1 MTGSEPSPHP
11 LKSMTLG
18 GFLAFSGLE
27 FPDLQNGGNY
37 YLSPQ
42 IMPIRES
49 THPKC
54 LELCLV
60 LR

>member
-1 MTGSEPSPHP
+1 MTGSEPSPHS

-27 FPDLQNGGNY
+27 FPDVQNY

-42 IMPIRES
+42 IMAN
-49 THPKC
+49 
-54 LELCLV
+54 
-60 LR
+60 